1 MKEMPERIYLFDCND
16 AMTTPLE
23 GDTEYIRKDIV
34 DEIIKTAEDHAY
46 FAESEYARKE
56 VIKKVCQYIREH
68 RFKVY
73 TYTGDNEITGWI
85 PDAFIENLKKY
96 MEEQV

>member
-34 DEIIKTAEDHAY
+34 DKMIKD
-46 FAESEYARKE
+46 
-56 VIKKVCQYIREH
+56 
-68 RFKVY
+68 FKQ
-73 TYTGDNEITGWI
+73 
-85 PDAFIENLKKY
+85 AK
-96 MEEQV
+96 EEQV